1 MTGMQLDDQEEV
13 IPPQHAAFVPP
24 PVDYRHVVL
33 TVNRKESERR
43 RNKKRGR
50 DEDEHGEAM
59 DAEADRGA
67 ELVLG
72 KDGTVALQLGK
83 RRSYATQDNFGKA
96 SGRAW
101 KAPSVRASAMVVMN
115 DKQKAKAAWDIKMA
129 QKAKDKASRDHIKS
143 IKKVA
148 LDKVKAEKL
157 RRAEIKKKKEE
168 NRKKATVTQKI
179 TNSKTLKKMSKKA
192 QKGVRFVKEVV

>member
-1 MTGMQLDDQEEV
+1 M
-13 IPPQHAAFVPP
+13 
-24 PVDYRHVVL
+24 DYRHVVL

-101 KAPSVRASAMVVMN
+101 KVRPAYVTP
-115 DKQKAKAAWDIKMA
+115 DII
-129 QKAKDKASRDHIKS
+129 RDVHI
-143 IKKVA
+143 
-148 LDKVKAEKL
+148 D
-157 RRAEIKKKKEE
+157 
-168 NRKKATVTQKI
+168 
-179 TNSKTLKKMSKKA
+179 
-192 QKGVRFVKEVV
+192 FVW